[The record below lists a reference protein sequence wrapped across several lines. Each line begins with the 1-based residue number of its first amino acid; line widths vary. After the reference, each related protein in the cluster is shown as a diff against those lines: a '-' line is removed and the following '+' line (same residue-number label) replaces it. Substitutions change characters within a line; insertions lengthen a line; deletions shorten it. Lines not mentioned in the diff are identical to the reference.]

1 MSTTLSPARQA
12 HSNSPTIVEGD
23 AGLQAFLAAAQQEA
37 QENWEVMHAQNAPK
51 MVEKVVVDQG
61 EVIEKDAE
69 AVMEFEQ
76 EVVHKVKP
84 PSRKLM
90 THMVVV
96 VPCPSCEVILTSMV
110 VDCVSPAA
118 QCSQCRSL

>member
-37 QENWEVMHAQNAPK
+37 QEKWE
-51 MVEKVVVDQG
+51 G

-76 EVVHKVKP
+76 EVVHKWFLALAVRLFCERL
-84 PSRKLM
+84 SRQWW
-90 THMVVV
+90 
-96 VPCPSCEVILTSMV
+96 
-110 VDCVSPAA
+110 D
-118 QCSQCRSL
+118 